1 MIQKILV
8 PLDGSDLARKA
19 LPYAEELAHRFEAE
33 LILVRVIQA
42 MPVVVEYGVPVYEPD
57 LAQLQQEAELYL
69 DGLKGELRQ
78 LQIPAQTIV
87 LADQPVPEAI
97 INLASEKAA
106 DLIVMSTHGRSGLS
120 RWVFGSVANK
130 VLQRAACP
138 VYLVRAHNHEKLS
151 EGVPQ
156 SNGVAAH

>member
-1 MIQKILV
+1 MIRKILV
-8 PLDGSDLARKA
+8 PLDGSNLAKKA

-42 MPVVVEYGVPVYEPD
+42 VPVVVEYGAPVYEMD
-57 LAQLQQEAELYL
+57 YRRLAEEAELYL
-69 DGLKGELRQ
+69 NSVKGELRE

-87 LADQPVPEAI
+87 IGDEPVAEGI
-97 INLASEKAA
+97 INLARNQDV

-130 VLQRAACP
+130 VLEHSPCP
-138 VYLVRAHNHEKLS
+138 IYLVRAKE
-151 EGVPQ
+151 
-156 SNGVAAH
+156 NGSSFADF